1 MTTTPDREVDLVDL
15 AAEAVTRYQAEDP
28 SLMSDLVEHVT
39 PVLWHLARAQ
49 GLTAEAAED
58 TVQQS
63 WLRLVEHT
71 DRIRDPRSVLKWLI
85 TTTRR
90 EAWRQLRHAPRE
102 AVVPELPEESGAPD
116 EVVDLVAADTDRR
129 LLWRHIARLSER
141 CQHLLRI
148 IAFADQPNYA
158 EIAEA
163 LGMPIGS
170 IGPTRGRC
178 LAALRRS
185 LAADPAIDFGGA
197 R

>member
-71 DRIRDPRSVLKWLI
+71 DRIRTPDP
-85 TTTRR
+85 
-90 EAWRQLRHAPRE
+90 
-102 AVVPELPEESGAPD
+102 
-116 EVVDLVAADTDRR
+116 
-129 LLWRHIARLSER
+129 
-141 CQHLLRI
+141 C
-148 IAFADQPNYA
+148 
-158 EIAEA
+158 
-163 LGMPIGS
+163 
-170 IGPTRGRC
+170 
-178 LAALRRS
+178 
-185 LAADPAIDFGGA
+185 
-197 R
+197 